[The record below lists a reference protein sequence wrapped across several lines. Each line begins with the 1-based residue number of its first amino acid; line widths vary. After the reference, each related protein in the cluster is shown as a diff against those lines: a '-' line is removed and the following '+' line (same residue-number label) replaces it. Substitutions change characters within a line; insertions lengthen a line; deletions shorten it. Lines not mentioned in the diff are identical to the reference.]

1 MMADAAANDTFEY
14 DGNDLEALSVLKNYQ
29 DWIFARVAPWLGG
42 TAAELGAGIGSFSA
56 MLADRVESL
65 DAIEPS
71 AALHARLKQNAGA
84 LGNVRVLTH
93 TAESWLAAAPP
104 AHYDCVVMINVLEH
118 IRDDAAVLD
127 GIFAALRPGGRLI
140 VFVPALQ
147 FLFSNIDRQ
156 VGHFRRYERAAL
168 KSVLTGAG
176 FRIADLRFFDILG
189 ILPWLV
195 MNTWLGKTELNPG
208 MVGLYDRIG
217 VPATRAFESI
227 VTPPIGKNLIAV
239 AVKD

>member
-1 MMADAAANDTFEY
+1 MVDGAASNNVEY
-14 DGNDLEALSVLKNYQ
+14 DGGDLEALSILKNYQ
-29 DWIFARVAPWLGG
+29 NWIFARVAPCLGG

-56 MLADRVESL
+56 LFAGNVTSL

-71 AALHARLKQNAGA
+71 ATLQARLQQTVGP
-84 LGNVRVLTH
+84 LGNVRVLH
-93 TAESWLAAAPP
+93 QTAEDWLTDTAP

-118 IRDDAAVLD
+118 IRDDAAVLS
-127 GIFAALRPGGRLI
+127 GIYDRLKPGGRLI

-156 VGHFRRYERAAL
+156 VGHFRRYERTAL
-168 KSVLTGAG
+168 QTVLAGAG
-176 FRIADLRFFDILG
+176 FRIADLRFFDMLG

-195 MNTWLGKTELNPG
+195 MNTWLGKTEFNPG
-208 MVGLYDRIG
+208 LVGLYDRIG
-217 VPATRAFESI
+217 VPFTRAVESLAA
-227 VTPPIGKNLIAV
+227 PPLGKNLIAI